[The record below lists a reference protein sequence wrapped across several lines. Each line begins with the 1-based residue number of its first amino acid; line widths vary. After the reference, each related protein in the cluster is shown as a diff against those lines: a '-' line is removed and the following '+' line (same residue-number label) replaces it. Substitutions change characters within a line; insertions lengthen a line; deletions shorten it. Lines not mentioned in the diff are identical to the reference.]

1 MCGNKFFITET
12 IYDYYIQ
19 FKSKKNKEDLKEN
32 SKIALIILG
41 SYLNSQI
48 IIQKISFTK
57 ILPNTAHPY
66 QKNNQMC

>member
-1 MCGNKFFITET
+1 M
-12 IYDYYIQ
+12 
-19 FKSKKNKEDLKEN
+19 NKEDLKEN

-66 QKNNQMC
+66 QKNN